1 MDVETDLT
9 WDTYIRINNKALMS
23 EYFARKGEL
32 MAEKSVFISK
42 TEYPFFEEAHVNI
55 DWFGGFAMSQK
66 RKCQIGLHQNFL
78 KAYPDEKVLEIS
90 STSLMSL
97 GSRLSAMKLSKR
109 TQKGLT
115 TVESAFQS
123 SRIYSDGVRTVGPF
137 PEYLFLAGRECK
149 KLVKEASEG
158 MHSYRYEFDGLTF
171 YAPAWHIS
179 QFYDYLYLNAILEPE
194 NEEVREQLLNEGYTA
209 FTDLATKS
217 LNCQARSAAIFVG
230 LVRAGR
236 INEVRDFDSY
246 LKLFRT
252 QANGKAA
259 GPQAYEHVQLL
270 YKDKVRLFSPVVPC
284 RFHKADV
291 EAYYA
296 ENCSRLTNRKEED
309 NYLDLRCI
317 DT

>member
-1 MDVETDLT
+1 
-9 WDTYIRINNKALMS
+9 
-23 EYFARKGEL
+23 

-42 TEYPFFEEAHVNI
+42 TEYPFFEEIYVNI

-78 KAYPDEKVLEIS
+78 MAYPDKKVLEIS

-97 GSRLSAMKLSKR
+97 GSRLSAMNLSKR

-123 SRIYSDGVRTVGPF
+123 SRIYDDGMRTVGPF
-137 PEYLFLAGRECK
+137 PAYLFLPGRECK
-149 KLVKEASEG
+149 KLVKEASKG
-158 MHSYRYEFDGLTF
+158 MHSCRYEFDGMSF

-179 QFYDYLYLNAILEPE
+179 QFYDFLYLNALLEPE
-194 NEEVREQLLNEGYTA
+194 NEEVRELLIKEGYTA

-230 LVRAGR
+230 LIRAGL
-236 INEVRDFDSY
+236 INEVRDYSSY
-246 LKLFRT
+246 LNLFRT
-252 QANGKAA
+252 QLNGDAT
-259 GPQAYEHVQLL
+259 GSRAYENVQLL
-270 YKDKVRLFSPVVPC
+270 YKDRVKLFSPVVPC
-284 RFHKADV
+284 RFRKEDV

-296 ENCSRLTNRKEED
+296 QYCSRLTNRKEKD
-309 NYLDLRCI
+309 NYLDFRCG
-317 DT
+317 

>member
-1 MDVETDLT
+1 
-9 WDTYIRINNKALMS
+9 
-23 EYFARKGEL
+23 

-42 TEYPFFEEAHVNI
+42 TEYPFFEEVNVNI
-55 DWFGGFAMSQK
+55 DWFGGFALSQK

-78 KAYPDEKVLEIS
+78 MEYPDEKVLEIS
-90 STSLMSL
+90 SASLVSL
-97 GSRLSAMKLSKR
+97 GSKLSAMNLSKR
-109 TQKGLT
+109 TQRGLT

-123 SRIYSDGVRTVGPF
+123 SRIYSDGERTVGPF
-137 PEYLFLAGRECK
+137 PEYLFLPGRECK

-171 YAPAWHIS
+171 YSPAWHIS
-179 QFYDYLYLNAILEPE
+179 QFYDYIYLNALLEPE
-194 NEEVREQLLNEGYTA
+194 NEEVRELLLKEGYTS

-230 LVRAGR
+230 LVRAGM
-236 INEVRDFDSY
+236 IDEVRDYDSY

-259 GPQAYEHVQLL
+259 GPLTYEHVQLL

-284 RFHKADV
+284 RFHKTDV

-296 ENCSRLTNRKEED
+296 EHCSMLTNRKGED
-309 NYLDLRCI
+309 NYLDLRMHRYI
-317 DT
+317 ILDS

>member
-1 MDVETDLT
+1 
-9 WDTYIRINNKALMS
+9 
-23 EYFARKGEL
+23 

-42 TEYPFFEEAHVNI
+42 TEYPFFEEVHVNI

-66 RKCQIGLHQNFL
+66 RKNQIGLHQNFL
-78 KAYPDEKVLEIS
+78 KAYPTEKVLEIS
-90 STSLMSL
+90 STSLMSI
-97 GSRLSAMKLSKR
+97 GARLSAMNLSKR
-109 TQKGLT
+109 TKRGLT

-123 SRIYSDGVRTVGPF
+123 SRIYSNGERSVGPF
-137 PEYLFLAGRECK
+137 PEYLFLPGRECK

-179 QFYDYLYLNAILEPE
+179 QFYDYIYLNALLEPE
-194 NEEVREQLLNEGYTA
+194 NEDVREQLLKEGFTA

-236 INEVRDFDSY
+236 IDEVRDYASY

-252 QANGKAA
+252 QANGKAV
-259 GPQAYEHVQLL
+259 GPQTYERVQLL
-270 YKDKVRLFSPVVPC
+270 YRDKVKLLSPVVAC
-284 RFHKADV
+284 RFHKVDV
-291 EAYYA
+291 EVYYT
-296 ENCSRLTNRKEED
+296 EHCSMLTNRKEED
-309 NYLDLRCI
+309 NYLDHKCG
-317 DT
+317 